1 MSPASPVGK
10 GSREIKEKLVRL
22 LAMSRRRVGVWKN
35 LALKLLFTTIQLG
48 TKTQAIQGVLRISGG
63 EELHVLWEMPR

>member
-1 MSPASPVGK
+1 M
-10 GSREIKEKLVRL
+10 RL

-48 TKTQAIQGVLRISGG
+48 PKTQAIQEVLRISGG